1 MSVLRVAELPDGW
14 LGKNHAF
21 AFGAAETRGDW
32 QLFTDAD
39 VRFAPECFRKALGYA
54 TRNGAH
60 HLTQRLLCR
69 SDTFVAGFQ
78 VVNQRLDGSIG
89 AGRTR
94 V

>member
-1 MSVLRVAELPDGW
+1 MWTIARPDLRDPGIAQPEHASLLSVLRVAELPDGW

-32 QLFTDAD
+32 LLFTEAD

-60 HLTQRLLCR
+60 HLT
-69 SDTFVAGFQ
+69 
-78 VVNQRLDGSIG
+78 
-89 AGRTR
+89 
-94 V
+94 

>member
-32 QLFTDAD
+32 LLFTEAD

-54 TRNGAH
+54 TRNGVD
-60 HLTQRLLCR
+60 HLTLAPEILFRGGLLGGIVGN
-69 SDTFVAGFQ
+69 S
-78 VVNQRLDGSIG
+78 S
-89 AGRTR
+89 
-94 V
+94 